1 MNREV
6 DRKKFRLTL
15 RHKANL
21 ITMFCQVAAQRG
33 EGRMC
38 SEDENFYQNM
48 LILKEKKKRDMNVV
62 TVGSLA

>member
-6 DRKKFRLTL
+6 DQKKFKLTL

-48 LILKEKKKRDMNVV
+48 LILKEKKE
-62 TVGSLA
+62 T

>member
-1 MNREV
+1 
-6 DRKKFRLTL
+6 
-15 RHKANL
+15 
-21 ITMFCQVAAQRG
+21 MFCPVAAQRG

-62 TVGSLA
+62 TVGTLA